1 MRIIPDEQVSRTNDL
16 CDSWTNHRSALN
28 SVRNGVCLR
37 QMPVFIKRII
47 DRELWRNIWLQPNG
61 RVCCF
66 DSFKEYVEY
75 HTPDGLGANIATLKN
90 ICRDNLEA
98 LAAIDA
104 ATQGEHGGNHNPE
117 GLGGPTGRT
126 RGDGVNVDNIHVDT
140 PRGSV
145 EREGRPAGTSRDA
158 ALRRLRKDR
167 PDLLERVVAG
177 EVSPHAAMLEA
188 GFRKKKSP
196 KEQIVSLIKKCSDED
211 KIEIFEMLENDIAS
225 SRNY

>member
-1 MRIIPDEQVSRTNDL
+1 MRIIPDEQVVRTSDL
-16 CDSWTNHRSALN
+16 CDSWSNHQAALN

-104 ATQGEHGGNHNPE
+104 AAQGRQGSRSD
-117 GLGGPTGRT
+117 L
-126 RGDGVNVDNIHVDT
+126 VDNIHEVH
-140 PRGSV
+140 RSSV
-145 EREGRPAGTSRDA
+145 EREGRPTGTSRDA

-167 PDLLERVVAG
+167 PDLLARVVAG

-188 GFRKKKSP
+188 GFRRKKSP
-196 KEQIVSLIKKCSDED
+196 KEQIVSLINKCSDED
-211 KIEIFEMLENDIAS
+211 KMEIFEMLENDIAS
-225 SRNY
+225 SRNH